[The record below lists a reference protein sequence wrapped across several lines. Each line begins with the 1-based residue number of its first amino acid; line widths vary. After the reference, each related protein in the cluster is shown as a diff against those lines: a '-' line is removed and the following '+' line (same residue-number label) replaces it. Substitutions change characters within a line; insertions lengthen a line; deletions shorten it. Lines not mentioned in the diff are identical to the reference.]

1 MRARLHTH
9 TGHDR
14 TSPPACRRALLTPPL
29 WHPPLT
35 SQCRW
40 AKCRNACAAP

>member
-1 MRARLHTH
+1 M
-9 TGHDR
+9 
-14 TSPPACRRALLTPPL
+14 ALLTPPL

-40 AKCRNACAAP
+40 SVWFCLGLFSGCSRYETVPDGRRFGFTGA